1 MLSCAGEGVGLTLR
15 DPYRLQA
22 CREYVNRNA
31 ACPSAN
37 KSPELVARFADGL
50 LRKSNKASEEA
61 DVEQA
66 LADTVRSLDWLCHG
80 LMWADHGTD
89 RNR

>member
-1 MLSCAGEGVGLTLR
+1 MNA
-15 DPYRLQA
+15 QA

-31 ACPSAN
+31 ACPTAN

-66 LADTVRSLDWLCHG
+66 LTDTVS
-80 LMWADHGTD
+80 
-89 RNR
+89 